1 MARLGGLHT
10 TLSFL
15 GSIGKFMAGSGI
27 EELLAEVYAENS
39 VEHMLSG
46 KAVSRSLRG
55 HVLVESSLKDLLFDL
70 IAEDF
75 DIDVQPLKEFVE
87 HMEKEKDLSRIHS
100 FLKSQVMVDK
110 NSAFEEISIKLEY
123 QRTSKLWLLYLQ
135 YISILKKFI
144 LAERT
149 SNWQLHLDSSTEMLN
164 LFASTGHINY
174 AKSAR
179 FYIQQMKSL
188 QEDHPWL
195 FEQFTKAEHAVKRNN
210 HSWTGL

>member
-1 MARLGGLHT
+1 
-10 TLSFL
+10 
-15 GSIGKFMAGSGI
+15 MAGSGI
-27 EELLAEVYAENS
+27 EELLAEGYAENS

-55 HVLVESSLKDLLFDL
+55 HFFVEPSLKDLLFDL
-70 IAEDF
+70 VAEDF

-87 HMEKEKDLSRIHS
+87 QMEKEKDLNSIHS
-100 FLKSQVMVDK
+100 FLKSQVMLDI
-110 NSAFEEISIKLEY
+110 NSAFKEISIKLEH

-174 AKSAR
+174 AKSAC
-179 FYIQQMKSL
+179 FYIQQMKLL

-195 FEQFTKAEHAVKRNN
+195 FEQFTKGEHAVKKSN
-210 HSWTGL
+210 HSWAGLWFDLVIERTLMRKIFRF

>member
-87 HMEKEKDLSRIHS
+87 HMEKEKDLSSIHS

-195 FEQFTKAEHAVKRNN
+195 FEQFTK
-210 HSWTGL
+210 